1 MVTVPVVRG
10 PVVLSLAV
18 LLAGCELEEV
28 SLTEP
33 RSVLVAEVYAR
44 VGEGVDD
51 VVGFLQWSLGSVGA
65 PDLTG
70 AEVRVTGPK
79 GLTIPLFATASEVC
93 LSGDLVGEVEGACFQ
108 APPTVEGAL
117 LPGNRIEVE
126 IRTGDGRVLQG
137 GAALPGRFELIRP
150 GVPGPCALP
159 PGVPLELLWSR
170 SGGAW
175 AYTGEAVLSGLREA
189 MALRGVE
196 LEEDSVTLV
205 GLSISEADTTLVF
218 PQEFGVFDRFDLD
231 RDLALA
237 LQEGLPAGVE
247 ALVVVSA
254 LERNYV
260 NWVRGGNFNPSGPV
274 RVPSLRGD
282 GTGVFGG
289 AVRKVF
295 RVVGGTEGPGLP
307 SCLPGG

>member
-1 MVTVPVVRG
+1 MVNPSGIRVWLVLVP
-10 PVVLSLAV
+10 AV

-44 VGEGVDD
+44 VGEGMDD
-51 VVGFLQWSLGSVGA
+51 VVGFLQWSLGSPGA
-65 PDLTG
+65 RDLTD
-70 AEVRVTGPK
+70 AVVRITGPK
-79 GLTIPLFATASEVC
+79 GPTIPLFSTAPEVC
-93 LSGDLVGEVEGACFQ
+93 LSGGLVGEVEGACFQ

-117 LPGNRIEVE
+117 LPGDRIEVE
-126 IRTGDGRVLQG
+126 IRTGDGGVLR
-137 GAALPGRFELIRP
+137 GAAVLPGAFDLIRP
-150 GVPGPCALP
+150 EVTGPCALP
-159 PGVPLELLWSR
+159 PGVPLELLWTR
-170 SGGAW
+170 SEGAW

-205 GLSISEADTTLVF
+205 GLSISEEDTTLVF

-237 LQEGLPAGVE
+237 LQEGLPLGVE

-282 GTGVFGG
+282 GTGVLGG

-295 RVVGGTEGPGLP
+295 RVVGGAEGPGIP
-307 SCLPGG
+307 GCGPGG